1 MKGKG
6 LTFTELLVVISSVT
20 MVTGVLMPALNGSR
34 QTAVRLV
41 CETNLRGIGRAMTVY
56 ATENGG
62 HFPRA
67 GGVGSYWSNNGVIH
81 DWDAPTEYQAFG
93 LAAPPGR
100 ATVTSSF
107 FLLVKY
113 GKVTPKSF
121 ICKGDSAVEF
131 RLTEQRT
138 RVRNL
143 YSVWDFGYARQ
154 RSGSSIYPGGYCSYS
169 YHMPYAASPTD
180 VTNYAIIDGS
190 NPGSPVCADRNPHLD
205 RNVIEPNPDRNVIE
219 PNVMANSAAHWGK
232 GQNVL
237 YKDGSVKFEKSPTVG
252 ISGDN
257 IYTYGGDPAGIPPVG
272 NGDGFPAGEKD
283 AYLVGE
289 RN

>member
-67 GGVGSYWSNNGVIH
+67 GGVGSYWSNNGIIH
-81 DWDAPTEYQAFG
+81 DWDVPTEYQAFG
-93 LAAPPGR
+93 LVAPPGK
-100 ATVTSSF
+100 ATITSSF

-113 GKVTPKSF
+113 GKVTPKQF
-121 ICKGDSAVEF
+121 VCKGDAGAREF
-131 RLTEQRT
+131 KLCEQRT
-138 RVRNL
+138 RVKDIHL
-143 YSVWDFGYARQ
+143 VWDFGYGRQ
-154 RSGSSIYPGGYCSYS
+154 LSLSSIYPGGYCSYS
-169 YHMPYAASPTD
+169 YHMPYAANPTD

-205 RNVIEPNPDRNVIE
+205 RNVIEPN
-219 PNVMANSAAHWGK
+219 VMANSAAHGGK

-237 YKDGSVKFEKSPTVG
+237 YKDGSVRFEKRPTVG
-252 ISGDN
+252 IREDN
-257 IYTYGGDPAGIPPVG
+257 IYTYGGEPAGIPPAG